1 MVTGTLARFQAG
13 RPPRPSV
20 SLSYHSRSASTT
32 FVAIIQASADSCRCG
47 LHVAMADA
55 LFFFLNSGFGRL
67 P

>member
-1 MVTGTLARFQAG
+1 MPAAEAGKRQAYAW
-13 RPPRPSV
+13 R
-20 SLSYHSRSASTT
+20 SL
-32 FVAIIQASADSCRCG
+32 VG